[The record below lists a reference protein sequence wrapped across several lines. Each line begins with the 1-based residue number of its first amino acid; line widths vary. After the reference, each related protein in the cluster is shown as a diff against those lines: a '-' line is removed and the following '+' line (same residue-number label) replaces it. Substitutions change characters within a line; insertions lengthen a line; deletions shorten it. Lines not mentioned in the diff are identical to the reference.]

1 MIELRA
7 ALEALGGAPT
17 CYLVITPRALGGNT
31 HIKRPS
37 CSLVITPG
45 EAAAFERGLERVL
58 SSAMAELPVDA
69 LLARAHEAHAARRAA
84 MLRWVTPTMAILS
97 MAVLKMAQLTMA
109 QLWLSLLAALARR
122 RRCSSSAMGSD
133 RQQKRPTAGPPQPQR
148 ALPPP
153 HLGARFVGRWDS

>member
-1 MIELRA
+1 MLPSYTPMG
-7 ALEALGGAPT
+7 ALDGNTPFEAL
-17 CYLVITPRALGGNT
+17 
-31 HIKRPS
+31 S

-97 MAVLKMAQLTMA
+97 MAVLSMAVLKMALLTMA